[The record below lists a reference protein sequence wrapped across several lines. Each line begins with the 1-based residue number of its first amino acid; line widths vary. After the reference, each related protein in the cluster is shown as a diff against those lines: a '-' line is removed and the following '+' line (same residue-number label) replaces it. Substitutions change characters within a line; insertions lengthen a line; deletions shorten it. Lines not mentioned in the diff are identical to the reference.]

1 MIYADSLRAENGITG
16 SVGWYRAT
24 FETARQM
31 QAIGEA
37 GFEVPLM
44 AWGGEYG
51 IPVTHPQFSVI
62 ADDVRGGVI
71 PGAGHL
77 VPEEAP
83 AFLATEFDAFFDEVE
98 AQ

>member
-1 MIYADSLRAENGITG
+1 
-16 SVGWYRAT
+16 
-24 FETARQM
+24 M

-37 GFEVPLM
+37 GFEVPII

-51 IPVTHPQFSVI
+51 ISVTHPQCSVI

-83 AFLATEFDAFFDEVE
+83 EFLATEFDAFFDEVE